1 MIKKLLAF
9 IFLFFIVNTYTV
21 LDNLSDALNNFTKE
35 LEQMRV
41 WYVKEVRPDVILT
54 NSFPWTYENIPNLSY
69 ITLIE
74 FFINDLTTRLLS
86 VDAIEM
92 YKNIFVSPDMRY
104 TIQDCRNFLEI
115 PLFKNIKL

>member
-1 MIKKLLAF
+1 MKNDSKSHDIWSFGITL
-9 IFLFFIVNTYTV
+9 Y
-21 LDNLSDALNNFTKE
+21 
-35 LEQMRV
+35 
-41 WYVKEVRPDVILT
+41 VILT